1 MYWEK
6 ISQNDLGVSMGAYPA
21 YRNLGLTGVSPI
33 SAGNDT
39 SRSDSK
45 LGTREQFLGW
55 AVLGETNTGGAIAGR
70 NRGPGCPFVSLLVI
84 FAWNKER

>member
-55 AVLGETNTGGAIAGR
+55 AVLGETNTGGAKVGR
-70 NRGPGCPFVSLLVI
+70 NRAWTCPYLSYLVN
-84 FAWNKER
+84 FA